1 MPITGRKPQEC
12 FNRFTDHLRPVIA
25 ATLGEEH
32 YLHFGRDGQNSG
44 TLTLGDLNSNGVWLL
59 GKGGPFLLSL
69 RQKVAVFE
77 NADKAWQLTTTEYS
91 YAIYETDD
99 ELADSVLRWDYKA
112 NPPSGKQWCRHH
124 MQIGK
129 RAQKAVELPFNEDT
143 LDLNRLH
150 MPTAFVLIEDVLRF
164 LLTDLEVA
172 AASPDWVAV
181 IDESRETFFG
191 QFSRRT
197 SLPAPPLTPE

>member
-1 MPITGRKPQEC
+1 VPITGRKPQEC
-12 FNRFTDHLRPVIA
+12 FDRFTGHLRPVIA
-25 ATLGEEH
+25 ATLGAEH
-32 YLHFGRDGQNSG
+32 YLHFQRDGLNG
-44 TLTLGDLNSNGVWLL
+44 GALTLGDQNSNGVWLL

-77 NADKAWQLTTTEYS
+77 NAEKAWQLTTTEYN

-112 NPPSGKQWCRHH
+112 KPSANEKWCRHH
-124 MQIGK
+124 IQIGK
-129 RAQKAVELPFNEDT
+129 RAQKAVELPFNDVT

-164 LLTDLEVA
+164 LLTDMAVD
-172 AASPDWVAV
+172 AASGDWEAV

-197 SLPAPPLTPE
+197 SVPPPS